1 MTLPA
6 YVDSSGVVALFVN
19 GAVVFSDGML
29 VTAVDDQKHTIRNR
43 KKRKLHKI

>member
-6 YVDSSGVVALFVN
+6 CVDSSGVVSLFVN

-29 VTAVDDQKHTIRNR
+29 VTAVDEKKIKNR
-43 KKRKLHKI
+43 KKDNCIKI

>member
-6 YVDSSGVVALFVN
+6 CVDSSGVVSLFVN

-29 VTAVDDQKHTIRNR
+29 VTAVD
-43 KKRKLHKI
+43 KKKKSETEKKIVA